1 MLMQGIVRSFVP
13 EIQAGPKGLSVFQE
27 VHKVTELLLGIQVC
41 LQKLYL
47 QAFCVSRE
55 LRWTQHPSVIRGAM
69 TLMVV
74 CLFFTGSSSRQMLWN
89 RHSWRKKWMSSPLL
103 TTVKLWLG

>member
-47 QAFCVSRE
+47 QAFCVS
-55 LRWTQHPSVIRGAM
+55 
-69 TLMVV
+69 
-74 CLFFTGSSSRQMLWN
+74 
-89 RHSWRKKWMSSPLL
+89 
-103 TTVKLWLG
+103 